1 MGINNRS
8 AIHPRWVR
16 SADPVLDGFIN
27 CTISL
32 YDAQLLQD
40 GAQSY
45 DWRTNTNANA
55 DPTLLFTGEAQ
66 LQVYRFTL
74 VMDAPAGSVDQVR
87 NARFTIE
94 HEDIANVVVRKG
106 QRIFVDACENDHTL
120 EKYQY
125 VVNSGFNS
133 GSSFRRTI
141 ETEVDMARVMP

>member
-1 MGINNRS
+1 MGINNRPS
-8 AIHPRWVR
+8 VHPRWNR
-16 SADPVLDGFIN
+16 SADHPLGGFIN

-40 GAQSY
+40 GAGY
-45 DWRTNTNANA
+45 DWRTNANANS
-55 DPTLLFTGEAQ
+55 DPTLLFSGEAQ
-66 LQVYRFTL
+66 MQVYRFTL

-87 NARFTIE
+87 NARFTID
-94 HEDIANVVVRKG
+94 HADIEGVVIRKG
-106 QRIFVDACENDHTL
+106 QRIFIDACESDSTL

-133 GSSFRRTI
+133 GSAFRRTI

>member
-1 MGINNRS
+1 MGINNRG
-8 AIHPRWVR
+8 IFHPNYRLASDQVFDR
-16 SADPVLDGFIN
+16 LVS

-32 YDAQLLQD
+32 YDAQLLSD
-40 GAQSY
+40 GVGY
-45 DWRTNTNANA
+45 DWRTNTNANS

-87 NARFTIE
+87 NVRFTVNHKDIE
-94 HEDIANVVVRKG
+94 NVTIRKG
-106 QRIFVDACENDHTL
+106 QRIFVDLCPDDHTL

-125 VVNSGFNS
+125 VVNSGLNS
-133 GSSFRRTI
+133 GKSFRRTI

>member
-1 MGINNRS
+1 MGINNRG
-8 AIHPRWVR
+8 ATHPRWTR
-16 SADPVLDGFIN
+16 SADITLDGFIN

-32 YDAQLLQD
+32 YDAQLLAD
-40 GAQSY
+40 GVGY
-45 DWRTNTNANA
+45 DWKTNTNANSE
-55 DPTLLFTGEAQ
+55 PTLLFRGEAQ
-66 LQVYRFTL
+66 MQVYRFTL

-87 NARFTIE
+87 NARFTIN
-94 HEDIANVVVRKG
+94 HKDIENVVIRKG
-106 QRIFVDACENDHTL
+106 QRIFIDLCEDDHTL